1 VSAYHKNALP
11 VGYQLG
17 EYTFESVL
25 GHGGFGI
32 TYLAQDTALG
42 AQVAIKEYLPHQFA
56 LRDSKTGVVLPNPS
70 RDAVRDYHWG
80 LKNFVKEARALA
92 QFKHPHIVRV
102 LRFLEANGTAYMVME
117 YEKGE
122 SLSQNLKHNGPRLDE
137 TQLLRVFIPILNG
150 LHAVH
155 EANMLHLDI
164 KPENIYLRA
173 DGSPM
178 LIDFG
183 SARQAIID
191 TGHADRVAL
200 THGFAPVEQYPDKGK
215 PGPWTDVY
223 AVGATMYR
231 CVTGKRPD
239 SALDRYQAQLKYQVD
254 PMQSA
259 SQLVK
264 KRYSPNLLSCV
275 DWAMQVQPKDRPQS
289 ARELQDALMGK
300 RAGRPSGST
309 SVPVGSRPQTL
320 NRPAVYPSKRAVPKT
335 HHPALKSYILLLV
348 IVILLLAGVGYWFY
362 ARLLIPADR
371 LPGFLP
377 GAGQSQPAAESPPE
391 IGGRRDAGPGDDTGA
406 RRITAK
412 PAVVPALPGR
422 EPEAIAP
429 SSLPTTLVYTLKG
442 HTDWVLTLAFS
453 PSSRWLATAG
463 QDRTI
468 QVWDTRSGKLTGTL
482 RGQNAVIHAIAF
494 SPDGKQIASAGLD
507 GSVRFWDFASNRQI
521 GGVRGPGG
529 PLYGLAFSPD
539 GKTIAAGGRDRSI
552 HVWSLSSGNR
562 LYALEGHA
570 GDINAVAYSPDSRWL
585 VSTSTDKTA
594 RVWDMSNGGLHATL
608 GGHRDRVMALSFS
621 ADGKWLVT
629 GDARST
635 IRLWDATDF
644 SFQRNIGD
652 VPGAILSLSMSPD
665 GRWLAV
671 GTSGT
676 SAYLVDM
683 ANGSITRTLHG
694 HDDYVQ
700 AVSYSPDGQRLAT
713 GGRDRTVRFWTAR

>member
-1 VSAYHKNALP
+1 MSAYHKNALP
-11 VGYQLG
+11 IGYQLA
-17 EYTFESVL
+17 EYTIESVL

-42 AQVAIKEYLPHQFA
+42 AQVAVKEYLPHQFA
-56 LRDSKTGVVLPNPS
+56 LRDSKTNVVLPNPS
-70 RDAVRDYHWG
+70 REAVRDYHWG

-122 SLSQNLKHNGPRLDE
+122 SLSQHLKQSGPRLDE

-155 EANMLHLDI
+155 EASMLHLDI

-173 DGSPM
+173 DGNPI

-183 SARQAIID
+183 SARQAIIE

-200 THGFAPVEQYPDKGK
+200 THGFAPIEQYPDKGK

-223 AVGATMYR
+223 AVGASMYR

-239 SALDRYQAQLKYQVD
+239 SSMDRYQAQLKYQVD
-254 PMQSA
+254 PLQPA

-275 DWAMQVQPKDRPQS
+275 DWAMQIQPKDRPQS

-300 RAGRPSGST
+300 RAGRPAGPITGPIGAKS
-309 SVPVGSRPQTL
+309 QTI
-320 NRPAVYPSKRAVPKT
+320 NRPITYPSNRATPKT
-335 HHPALKSYILLLV
+335 HHPASRSYILLLV
-348 IVILLLAGVGYWFY
+348 IVVLLLAGVGYWFY

-377 GAGQSQPAAESPPE
+377 GSAQTQQPADNPSVDHQRASAPDGDSSARRAVAKLAIP
-391 IGGRRDAGPGDDTGA
+391 GRDA
-406 RRITAK
+406 
-412 PAVVPALPGR
+412 L
-422 EPEAIAP
+422 AIPP
-429 SSLPTTLVYTLKG
+429 SGLPTTLAHTFKG

-453 PSSRWLATAG
+453 PNSRWLATAG

-468 QVWDTRSGKLTGTL
+468 QVWDTRSGRLSGTL

-507 GSVRFWDFASNRQI
+507 GTVRLWDFASSRQT
-521 GGVRGPGG
+521 GGMRGPGG
-529 PLYGLAFSPD
+529 PLYSLAISPD
-539 GKTIAAGGRDRSI
+539 GKYLAAGGRDRTVYVWNLASGERI
-552 HVWSLSSGNR
+552 HV
-562 LYALEGHA
+562 LEGHV
-570 GDINAVAYSPDSRWL
+570 GDINAALFSADGRWL
-585 VSTSTDKTA
+585 ISASTDKTA
-594 RVWDMSNGGLHATL
+594 RVWDMNGGSLHATL
-608 GGHRDRVMALSFS
+608 GGHHDRVMAVSIS
-621 ADGKWLVT
+621 ADGKWLAT
-629 GDARST
+629 GDARNT
-635 IRLWDATDF
+635 IRLWDASSF
-644 SFQRNIGD
+644 SFLRNINEINA
-652 VPGAILSLSMSPD
+652 AILSLSLSPD

-676 SAYLVDM
+676 ATYLIET
-683 ANGSITRTLHG
+683 ANGNIVRTLHG
-694 HDDYVQ
+694 HADYVQ
-700 AVSYSPDGQRLAT
+700 VVSYAPDGQHLAT
-713 GGRDRTVRFWTAR
+713 GSRDRTVRFWMAR

>member
-1 VSAYHKNALP
+1 MSAYHKNALP
-11 VGYQLG
+11 IGTQLA
-17 EYTFESVL
+17 EYTMEAVL

-70 RDAVRDYHWG
+70 REAVRDYHWG

-122 SLSQNLKHNGPRLDE
+122 SLAQQLKHSGPRLDE

-155 EANMLHLDI
+155 EAGMLHLDI

-173 DGSPM
+173 DGSPI

-183 SARQAIID
+183 SARQAIIE

-200 THGFAPVEQYPDKGK
+200 THGFAPIEQYPDKGK

-239 SALDRYQAQLKYQVD
+239 SSMDRYQAQLKYQVD
-254 PMQSA
+254 PLQPA

-264 KRYSPNLLSCV
+264 KRYSPNLLDCI
-275 DWAMQVQPKDRPQS
+275 DWAMQIQPKERPQS

-300 RAGRPSGST
+300 RAGRAAGSIT
-309 SVPVGSRPQTL
+309 GPTGSKPQTINRTVTYPSRPL
-320 NRPAVYPSKRAVPKT
+320 PKT
-335 HHPALKSYILLLV
+335 HSPARKSYILLLI
-348 IVILLLAGVGYWFY
+348 IVVLLLAGIGYWFY

-371 LPGFLP
+371 LPGFLQTSSAP
-377 GAGQSQPAAESPPE
+377 ERPAGDTRSAPDRQTATPDAESS
-391 IGGRRDAGPGDDTGA
+391 GRRIVAS
-406 RRITAK
+406 
-412 PAVVPALPGR
+412 PAVQSLPGR
-422 EPEAIAP
+422 DATVIPP
-429 SSLPTTLVYTLKG
+429 SGQPTALAHVFKG
-442 HTDWVLTLAFS
+442 HTDWVLSVAFS
-453 PSSRWLATAG
+453 PSGRWLASAG

-468 QVWDTRSGKLTGTL
+468 LVWDTRSGRLAGTL
-482 RGQNAVIHAIAF
+482 RGQNAVIHALAF

-507 GSVRFWDFASNRQI
+507 GSVRLWDFASSRQT
-521 GGVRGPGG
+521 GGMRGPGG
-529 PLYGLAFSPD
+529 ALYSLAFSPD
-539 GKTIAAGGRDRSI
+539 GKYLAAGGRDRTVL
-552 HVWSLSSGNR
+552 VWDVARGER
-562 LYALEGHA
+562 VHTFEGHG
-570 GDINAVAYSPDSRWL
+570 GDINGMVFSPNGRWL
-585 VSTSTDKTA
+585 ISASADRSV
-594 RVWDMSNGGLHATL
+594 RVWDLASGGLHTTL
-608 GGHRDRVMALSFS
+608 GGHRDRVMAVSIS
-621 ADGKWLVT
+621 ADGKWLAT
-629 GDARST
+629 GDGRQT

-644 SFQRNIGD
+644 SHQRTINEISAT
-652 VPGAILSLSMSPD
+652 VLSLSLSPD

-676 SAYLVDM
+676 SAYLVDT
-683 ANGSITRTLHG
+683 ANGSISRTLLGHG
-694 HDDYVQ
+694 DYVQ
-700 AVSYSPDGQRLAT
+700 AVSYAPDGQHLAT
-713 GGRDRTVRFWTAR
+713 GSRDRTVRFWTAR

>member
-1 VSAYHKNALP
+1 MSAYHKNALP
-11 VGYQLG
+11 VGTQLA
-17 EYTFESVL
+17 EYSIESVL

-70 RDAVRDYHWG
+70 REAVRDYHWG

-122 SLSQNLKHNGPRLDE
+122 SLSQQLKHSGPRLDE

-155 EANMLHLDI
+155 EAGLLHLDI

-173 DGSPM
+173 DGSPI

-183 SARQAIID
+183 SARQAIIE

-200 THGFAPVEQYPDKGK
+200 THGFAPIEQYPDKGK

-239 SALDRYQAQLKYQVD
+239 SSMDRYQAQLKYQVD
-254 PMQSA
+254 PLQAA

-264 KRYSPNLLSCV
+264 KRYSSNLLDCI
-275 DWAMQVQPKDRPQS
+275 DWAMQIQPKERPQS

-300 RAGRPSGST
+300 RAGRTAGGITGPTGSKPQT
-309 SVPVGSRPQTL
+309 INRTVTYPSRPT
-320 NRPAVYPSKRAVPKT
+320 PKT
-335 HHPALKSYILLLV
+335 HSPARKSYILLLI
-348 IVILLLAGVGYWFY
+348 IVVLLLAGVGYWFY

-371 LPGFLP
+371 LPGFLQTLSSP
-377 GAGQSQPAAESPPE
+377 DRPAANNRSASDSPPATP
-391 IGGRRDAGPGDDTGA
+391 DAESSA
-406 RRITAK
+406 RRIVAN
-412 PAVVPALPGR
+412 PAVQSLPGR
-422 EPEAIAP
+422 DAAFIPP
-429 SSLPTTLVYTLKG
+429 SGQPTTLAHVFKG
-442 HTDWVLTLAFS
+442 HTDWVLCLAFS
-453 PSSRWLATAG
+453 PNSRWLASAG

-468 QVWDTRSGKLTGTL
+468 LVWDTRSGRLAGTL

-494 SPDGKQIASAGLD
+494 SPDGKQIASAGVD
-507 GSVRFWDFASNRQI
+507 GTVRLWDFASSRQI
-521 GGVRGPGG
+521 GGMRGPGG
-529 PLYGLAFSPD
+529 ALYSLAFSPD
-539 GKTIAAGGRDRSI
+539 GKHLASGGRDRTVY
-552 HVWSLSSGNR
+552 VWDVARGER
-562 LYALEGHA
+562 VHALEGHG
-570 GDINAVAYSPDSRWL
+570 GDINHLVFSPNGRWL
-585 VSTSTDKTA
+585 ISASADKSV
-594 RVWDMSNGGLHATL
+594 RVWDLASGSLHTTL
-608 GGHRDRVMALSFS
+608 GGHRDRVMAATISD
-621 ADGKWLVT
+621 DGKWLAT
-629 GDARST
+629 GDSRQT

-644 SFQRNIGD
+644 SHQRTINEISAA
-652 VPGAILSLSMSPD
+652 VLSLSLSPD

-676 SAYLVDM
+676 SAYLVDT
-683 ANGSITRTLHG
+683 ANGTVSRTLLG
-694 HDDYVQ
+694 HAGYIQ
-700 AVSYSPDGQRLAT
+700 AVAYAPDGQHLAT
-713 GGRDRTVRFWTAR
+713 ASRDRTVRFWTAR